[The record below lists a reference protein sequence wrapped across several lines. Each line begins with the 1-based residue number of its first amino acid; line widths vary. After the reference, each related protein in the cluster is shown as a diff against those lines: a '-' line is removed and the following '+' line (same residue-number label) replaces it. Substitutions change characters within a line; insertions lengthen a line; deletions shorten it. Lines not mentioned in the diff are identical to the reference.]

1 MEPVEVITDPAT
13 AVAAL
18 DPVRSRLLAELQVP
32 ASASQLA
39 ARVGMTRQV
48 VNYHL
53 RKLEDQGLVAVA
65 DTRRWGGLTER
76 RLVASAT
83 GYLLSPEALGD
94 AAADPRGVR
103 DRLSAGYLLALAG
116 RLIREVGGMSLRA
129 RAQGDRLPVLAVDAD
144 VRFRSPDHR
153 AAFAD
158 ELAHEVVRLV
168 ARYHDETA
176 TDGRWHRLL
185 VGVHPVPADVPVGAP
200 TEEDR

>member
-13 AVAAL
+13 ALAAL
-18 DPVRSRLLAELQVP
+18 DPMRSRLLAELQVP

-39 ARVGMTRQV
+39 GRVGMTRQV

-65 DTRRWGGLTER
+65 DTRQWGGLTER
-76 RLVASAT
+76 RLVASAS
-83 GYLLSPEALGD
+83 GYVVSPEALGE
-94 AAADPRGVR
+94 AAADPRASR

-129 RAQGDRLPVLAVDAD
+129 RAQGEPLPVLAVDAD
-144 VRFRSPDHR
+144 VRFRSPEDR

-158 ELAHEVVRLV
+158 ELAHAVVRLV
-168 ARYHDETA
+168 GRYHDETA
-176 TDGRWHRLL
+176 ANGRRHRVL
-185 VGVHPVPADVPVGAP
+185 VGVHPIPADIPVGTP
-200 TEEDR
+200 TKEDR